1 MITVNAAGI
10 TNNRGAKHIIS
21 KNMLVIITAA
31 MFLFCA
37 GINPNFADS
46 FTLSSLMQE
55 CAYMA
60 MLAMGMTFVILTGGI
75 DLSIGAQLGMS
86 TTIVAIVLRDTQL
99 QSVQLSIVLAIVA
112 SLLLCL
118 GIGLANGL
126 GVAFLKLPPI
136 VTTLAM
142 TWVAKGIAEVAS
154 TGPPIR
160 IATTEFKA
168 FFNFKIGGWVPVT
181 FIFVVVLLI
190 LLSYMLKSRRSGR
203 EFYAVGS
210 NQYAAFI
217 SGTNTKSVLIKA
229 YLINALFAGIAGIFV
244 AAVTGSGTPTF
255 GVNYELYSIAA
266 VVMGGVLLTGGEGKI
281 YLTFFGAIILRLL
294 NRVVIFTGLSSV
306 SGFIEGIIVGSI
318 LILVLFINSREK
330 GYSN

>member
-1 MITVNAAGI
+1 MITDNMAGYVKI
-10 TNNRGAKHIIS
+10 KGAKNIIS
-21 KNMLVIITAA
+21 QNMLIVITAA
-31 MFLFCA
+31 MFIFCA
-37 GINPNFADS
+37 AINPNFVDS
-46 FTLSSLMQE
+46 FTQSSLMQE
-55 CAYMA
+55 CAYMTL
-60 MLAMGMTFVILTGGI
+60 LAMGMTFVILTGGI
-75 DLSIGAQLGMS
+75 DLSIGSQLGMS
-86 TTIVAIVLRDTQL
+86 TTIVAIVLRDSQL
-99 QSVQLSIVLAIVA
+99 TSMPLVIISAIAA

-118 GIGLANGL
+118 GIGFANGL

-142 TWVAKGIAEVAS
+142 TWIAKGIAEVAS

-168 FFNFKIGGWVPVT
+168 FFNYKIGGWVPVT

-190 LLSYMLKSRRSGR
+190 FLSYMLKNRRSGR

-217 SGTNTKSVLIKA
+217 SGTNTKKVLIKA
-229 YLINALFAGIAGIFV
+229 YLINALFAGIAGVFV

-281 YLTFFGAIILRLL
+281 YLTFFGAVILRLL

-318 LILVLFINSREK
+318 LILVLFINSRKK
-330 GYSN
+330 GYAD